1 MSKGLGNALL
11 AFGLSFFMSRVLMAL
26 GDTVLE
32 TFIYSVIPS
41 VVITIGIWSL
51 SRKNGQN

>member
-1 MSKGLGNALL
+1 MSKSLGSGLL
-11 AFGLSFFMSRVLMAL
+11 AFGLCFFMSHVLTAL

-41 VVITIGIWSL
+41 VAITIGIWSL
-51 SRKNGQN
+51 SRKDG